1 MVSSKAQRKT
11 VDGPDRETGES
22 GKETNGKGND

>member
-1 MVSSKAQRKT
+1 MVNSKVQRKT

-22 GKETNGKGND
+22 GKGGRKKW